1 MKKQVQTQFKKLG
14 FLIFGLLFSSQMLFA
29 QTGSLK
35 GTVTDNARKALPG
48 ANIMIEGTELGTA
61 SDLSGSFELSDIPV
75 GKQTVKVSF
84 VGYQSTSE
92 LVNIVDDKTLEVS
105 FILTEDTHSLE
116 SVMVTATRRTTD
128 IQTTPASISAI
139 SGKQLEEQGKVD
151 VTQFIDAIPGVT
163 SVSNGSNNRIIFRN
177 IATSTQEAG
186 SAVSATYFD
195 DFPISNPGGGI
206 PTIRMVDMDRVEVLK
221 GPQGTLFGRSAMSG
235 IVRYMPNK
243 PNTKKIEAGINT
255 YTSSTTMGGINFGAS
270 GYLNY
275 PISENMA
282 VRAVIYKYNN
292 SGFIDNVELNV
303 PDFNDEKIFGG
314 RFAFH
319 WQPTDKFSVGAI
331 YLKENYQGSYAWVTS
346 THDPS
351 DPYAHNPINVKDRTR
366 IDGTKQENSP
376 AYDF

>member
-1 MKKQVQTQFKKLG
+1 MEKKFHIKFSKIAYL
-14 FLIFGLLFSSQMLFA
+14 FLMLFFSSQFLIA
-29 QTGSLK
+29 QTGSVK
-35 GTVTDNARKALPG
+35 GKVTDENGGGLPG
-48 ANIMIEGTELGTA
+48 VHIVIEGTSIGA
-61 SDLSGSFELSDIPV
+61 SSDLNGAYLLDNVPV
-75 GKQTVKVSF
+75 GNQNLKVSF
-84 VGYQSTSE
+84 IGYKSISKS
-92 LVNIVDDKTLEVS
+92 VNVVEGKTTDLSFTLSKDALGLEE
-105 FILTEDTHSLE
+105 I
-116 SVMVTATRRTTD
+116 MVTSTRRS
-128 IQTTPASISAI
+128 INVQRTPASISAI
-139 SGKQLEEQGKVD
+139 SGNQLEVQGKVD
-151 VTQFIDAIPGVT
+151 VTQFIDAVPGVT

-235 IVRYMPNK
+235 IVRYIPNK
-243 PNTKKIEAGINT
+243 PNTDKIAGGLNT
-255 YTSSTTMGGINFGAS
+255 YLSSTTDGGLNFGGHA
-270 GYLNY
+270 YLNL
-275 PISENMA
+275 PITDKMA
-282 VRAVIYKYNN
+282 IRAVGYGFNN

-303 PDFNDEKIFGG
+303 PDFNDEKIYGG

-319 WQPTDKFSVGAI
+319 WQPTDKFSVGAT